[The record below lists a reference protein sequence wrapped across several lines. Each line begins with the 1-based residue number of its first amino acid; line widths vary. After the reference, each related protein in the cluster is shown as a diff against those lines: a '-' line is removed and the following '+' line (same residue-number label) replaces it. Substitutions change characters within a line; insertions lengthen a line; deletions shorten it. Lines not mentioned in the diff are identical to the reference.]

1 MLFRERQQITI
12 CVVAAVT
19 IGGFVLFRYLPLR
32 SRMKAAT
39 QKKAAQ
45 TLAIGKGT
53 ADSRQVP
60 LLEEQL
66 LKLRTKLG
74 NYEANVPR
82 ESNVGVFLGS
92 VADLMKEHSLTEQV
106 IEPGEEI
113 RADKFRCIPVRMLC
127 KGKLIQ
133 IFEFYQRLQSLDRL
147 VRIEQVK
154 LRNDSDFSGQVS
166 METRAVIYYRTQ
178 IGQG

>member
-19 IGGFVLFRYLPLR
+19 IGGFLLLRYLPLR
-32 SRMKAAT
+32 SRMKAT
-39 QKKAAQ
+39 EQTRAAQ

-53 ADSRQVP
+53 ADSRQLP
-60 LLEEQL
+60 LLKEQL

-74 NYEANVPR
+74 SCEANIPQ
-82 ESNVGVFLGS
+82 ESNLGVFLGS

-106 IEPGEEI
+106 IEPAEEI
-113 RADKFRCIPVRMLC
+113 KADRFHCIPVRMQC
-127 KGKLIQ
+127 KGRLIQ
-133 IFEFYQRLQSLDRL
+133 IFEFHRRLQSLDRL

-154 LRNDSDFSGQVS
+154 LRNDSDFSGEVS
-166 METRAVIYYRTQ
+166 METKAVIYYRAE
-178 IGQG
+178 IGRG

>member
-1 MLFRERQQITI
+1 MLFRDRQQITI

-39 QKKAAQ
+39 QEKAAHM
-45 TLAIGKGT
+45 LAIGKGT
-53 ADSRQVP
+53 ADSRQLP
-60 LLEEQL
+60 LLKEQL
-66 LKLRTKLG
+66 LRLRTKLG
-74 NYEANVPR
+74 NYEANIPK

-113 RADKFRCIPVRMLC
+113 GADEFRCIPVTMRC
-127 KGKLIQ
+127 KGRLVR
-133 IFEFYQRLQSLDRL
+133 IFEFYRRLQSLDRL

-154 LRNDSDFSGQVS
+154 LRNDSDFSGEVG
-166 METRAVIYYRTQ
+166 METRAVIYYRAQ

>member
-1 MLFRERQQITI
+1 MLFRDRQQITI

-19 IGGFVLFRYLPLR
+19 IGGFVFFRYLPLR

-39 QKKAAQ
+39 EKKAAQ

-53 ADSRQVP
+53 ADSRQLP
-60 LLEEQL
+60 LLKEQL
-66 LKLRTKLG
+66 LKLRAKLG
-74 NYEANVPR
+74 SYEANIPQ
-82 ESNVGVFLGS
+82 ESNAGLFLGS

-106 IEPGEEI
+106 IEPGVDT
-113 RADKFRCIPVRMLC
+113 RADRFRCIPVTMRC

-133 IFEFYQRLQSLDRL
+133 IFEFYRRLQSLDRL

-154 LRNDSDFSGQVS
+154 LRNDSDFSGEVS
-166 METRAVIYYRTQ
+166 METKAVIYYRVE

>member
-19 IGGFVLFRYLPLR
+19 IGGFMLLRYLPLR
-32 SRMKAAT
+32 SRMKAAEQT
-39 QKKAAQ
+39 RAAQ

-53 ADSRQVP
+53 ADGRQLP
-60 LLEEQL
+60 LLKEQL
-66 LKLRTKLG
+66 LKLRIRLG
-74 NYEANVPR
+74 NYEVNVPN
-82 ESNVGVFLGS
+82 ESNVGGFLGS

-113 RADKFRCIPVRMLC
+113 EADKFRCIPVRMLC

-154 LRNDSDFSGQVS
+154 LRNDSDFNGEVS
-166 METRAVIYYRTQ
+166 METKAVIYYRAE